1 MLPFP
6 FSLYRYFFPRRGHAI
21 DIPSVKVYEI
31 DTAPEKPARALKHL
45 LKLNH
50 ANHSI
55 LYNERRFHNHAPHVC
70 TLPFLFFSPH
80 NFFFGRAW
88 NLTSH
93 LQILSST
100 FLLGGTVDDLNRVYD
115 AEAKQLEKWTD
126 SPSEISSY
134 DWRDHLGRRE

>member
-1 MLPFP
+1 MRRMYVLFP
-6 FSLYRYFFPRRGHAI
+6 FFFF
-21 DIPSVKVYEI
+21 
-31 DTAPEKPARALKHL
+31 L
-45 LKLNH
+45 LT
-50 ANHSI
+50 I
-55 LYNERRFHNHAPHVC
+55 
-70 TLPFLFFSPH
+70 
-80 NFFFGRAW
+80 FFGRAW